1 MLDEMWLEG
10 VRTSSNRKILID
22 GFHKLYEILCVKCLG
37 ETSHS
42 YYKLEAVWAGYGA
55 TRLGR
60 LFNLIDSGKSLVVCS
75 CNVGTRHSG
84 ARALVQIIPRSV
96 VEFPG
101 IIDSLAALGG
111 VLQLLQMVQTVANP

>member
-22 GFHKLYEILCVKCLG
+22 GFHKLYEIFCDKCLG

-55 TRLGR
+55 TRLGT
-60 LFNLIDSGKSLVVCS
+60 LFNLIGSGKKSGCMLFAMLAQDT
-75 CNVGTRHSG
+75 VGLEHWFR
-84 ARALVQIIPRSV
+84 L
-96 VEFPG
+96 FPG
-101 IIDSLAALGG
+101 
-111 VLQLLQMVQTVANP
+111 QL

>member
-1 MLDEMWLEG
+1 MVLLGWGDYSTLLTRGKVWLYA
-10 VRTSSNRKILID
+10 L
-22 GFHKLYEILCVKCLG
+22 
-37 ETSHS
+37 
-42 YYKLEAVWAGYGA
+42 
-55 TRLGR
+55 
-60 LFNLIDSGKSLVVCS
+60 